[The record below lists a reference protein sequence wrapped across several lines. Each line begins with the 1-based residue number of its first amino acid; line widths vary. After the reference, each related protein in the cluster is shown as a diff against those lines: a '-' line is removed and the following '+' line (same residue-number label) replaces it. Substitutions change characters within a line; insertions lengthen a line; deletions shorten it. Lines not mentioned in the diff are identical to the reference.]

1 MNKGVGIIL
10 SISLGLI
17 LVASVIGIPHNVY
30 QNTYAASIIS
40 ISFLGIIVA
49 SIVAWGYKGFQS
61 IDWLDAL
68 CLFSLAFYLFKD
80 ANDEPLWNIGC
91 LSLFLL
97 FVSIRISGPIKP
109 LYLYCGALLSLL
121 VLSMWGYLQYF
132 EWLPSPNNY
141 FKLCGPYHNPGMLG
155 GMMAVILVFIVSAII
170 KRNRMIRKVKILFVL
185 TVCVILFA
193 FPIFVLTE
201 ARAAWLAFI
210 VAVGYSFIS
219 SCRMNFQRTLYTGI
233 AILCIVF
240 GIIFLLYSMKPE
252 SANGRMLIWK
262 VGCEMVKDNPVTG
275 LGRGAF
281 ENRYL
286 YYQAEYMD
294 MKATEKEKY
303 LAGNTHLA
311 FNELVRVTVENGI
324 VGLCNYLLFF
334 IGMWL
339 LPVKHNIQT
348 HVCKSVILSI
358 FVWSQFSYPNRM
370 FPIISILVL
379 AYAVLLKHKKRIFF
393 MERIRMKICRSVYIL
408 LTCILCVLLMLPLQ
422 KQYQSYCNAY
432 DFWHSLRIKE
442 IVQKTDELVSFV
454 SRFPKDT
461 SFLSLYAHVI
471 IKRKEYN
478 KYDEVI
484 KLIDEAIPT
493 PSLLI
498 RKGEIYQD
506 LRRYKDAEATYK
518 LVASMIPSRQK
529 GRYKLALL
537 YNETGRIKEAV
548 NLAKMLLNE
557 EVKNYSFET
566 YDMHQ
571 HLKEIF
577 RELL

>member
-17 LVASVIGIPHNVY
+17 LVTSVIGIPYNVY

-61 IDWLDAL
+61 IDWIDAL
-68 CLFSLAFYLFKD
+68 CLFSLAFYLLKD

-91 LSLFLL
+91 LSLFLF
-97 FVSIRISGPIKP
+97 FVSVRISGPIRP

-132 EWLPSPNNY
+132 ECLPSPNNY

-155 GMMAVILVFIVSAII
+155 GMMAVILVFIVTAVT
-170 KRNRMIRKVKILFVL
+170 KGNRMIRKVKIVFVL
-185 TVCVILFA
+185 TVCVILFT

-210 VAVGYSFIS
+210 VSVGYSLIS
-219 SCRMNFQRTLYTGI
+219 SCSMNSQRRLHWRIGI
-233 AILCIVF
+233 ICTVF
-240 GIIFLLYSMKPE
+240 GVIFSLYSMKPE

-262 VGCEMVKDNPVTG
+262 VGFEMVKDNPVTG

-281 ENRYL
+281 ESRYL
-286 YYQAEYMD
+286 HYQAEYLD
-294 MKATEKEKY
+294 TKAKEKEKY
-303 LAGNTHLA
+303 LAGNTHFA
-311 FNELVRVTVENGI
+311 FNEPVRITVENGV
-324 VGLCNYLLFF
+324 VGLCNYLLLF
-334 IGMWL
+334 IGMWF
-339 LPVKHNIQT
+339 LPVKNDIQT

-370 FPIISILVL
+370 FPTIAILVL
-379 AYAVLLKHKKRIFF
+379 AYAVMLKHKKRIFF
-393 MERIRMKICRSVYIL
+393 MERIQMKICRSVYVPII
-408 LTCILCVLLMLPLQ
+408 CVVSVLLMIPLL
-422 KQYQSYCNAY
+422 KQNQLYCNAFH
-432 DFWHSLRIKE
+432 FWHSLRIKE
-442 IVQKTDELVSFV
+442 IVQKPDELASFV

-461 SFLSLYAHVI
+461 GFLSLYAHVI
-471 IKRKEYN
+471 IKRKEYG
-478 KYDEVI
+478 KYDDVI
-484 KLIDEAIPT
+484 KLIDEAVPT

-498 RKGEIYQD
+498 RKGEMYQE
-506 LRRYKDAEATYK
+506 LGRYKDAESTYK
-518 LVASMIPSRQK
+518 TVASMIPTRQK
-529 GRYKLALL
+529 ARYKLALL
-537 YNETGRIKEAV
+537 YHETGRVEEAV
-548 NLAKMLLNE
+548 SLAKTLLTE
-557 EVKNYSFET
+557 KVKNYGFET

-577 RELL
+577 REML